1 MPRLALLLLFCAACT
16 TAEVIDPTAE
26 VALTPTV
33 ALDLSLGDGDSVLVG
48 KLEDATRFPDGRI
61 ALLDVDRRAV
71 VFLDSTG
78 RTMGVV
84 GRRGEGPGEF
94 QFPSS
99 VGRCQAD
106 SLYVW
111 DRGLARV
118 SIFSPTGSYVRELR
132 PAVTGAVQPGCLP
145 DGKFV
150 ALDASK
156 VDGTPRLVDGVAP
169 LLRGPLVV
177 MTPDGAIFA
186 TVPDMAIG
194 EVKLAGQMGGIALA
208 GDRVVVG
215 LSSSNQLTSFGVDG
229 TPQGVDTVDL
239 QPALLTDARFEALL
253 ERQARS
259 TGSDSSMLVIVRRM
273 LRAQGKPE
281 MAPLFSSMHG
291 APDGTVWWV
300 TSLPVDTT
308 MTLVGFRPDAPRRT
322 LTLPAGVEVF
332 EFGADYLLG
341 KRTDS
346 EGLERLMLWRW

>member
-1 MPRLALLLLFCAACT
+1 MGEA
-16 TAEVIDPTAE
+16 
-26 VALTPTV
+26 
-33 ALDLSLGDGDSVLVG
+33 DSVLVG

-71 VFLDSTG
+71 VFVDSTG
-78 RTMGVV
+78 RTMSVV

-150 ALDASK
+150 ALDASQ
-156 VDGTPRLVDGVAP
+156 VGSAPRLVDGVAP

-177 MTPDGAIFA
+177 MTPEGTIFA

-194 EVKLAGQMGGIALA
+194 EVKLAGQMGGIALV

-215 LSSSNQLTSFGVDG
+215 LSSSTQLTTFGVDG

-239 QPALLTDARFEALL
+239 QPAPLTDARFEALM
-253 ERQARS
+253 ERQARA
-259 TGSDSSMLVIVRRM
+259 TGSDSSMFAIVTRM
-273 LRAQGKPE
+273 LRAQGKPD

-291 APDGTVWWV
+291 ARDGSVWLV

-308 MTLVGFRPDAPRRT
+308 TTLVGFRPRSPKRT

-332 EFGADYLLG
+332 EVGVDYLLG

-346 EGLERLMLWRW
+346 EGFERLMLWRW